1 MNELAL
7 STTKN
12 ISAWN
17 INAQHGKWTYPDPAD
32 PWEDIWSR
40 CDADY
45 SWYGWE
51 GENNSLGAISV
62 VLYATGKGT
71 LEYGNCGTADGGDV
85 TVYLDGINIGSTG
98 PGTMDEFEFEFH
110 FGQKLE
116 LKQSKL
122 NNDSFSIIQFYNI
135 ELVCW
140 F

>member
-1 MNELAL
+1 MNELAS

-71 LEYGNCGTADGGDV
+71 LFPLEFCFTN
-85 TVYLDGINIGSTG
+85 INAKPVLLMI
-98 PGTMDEFEFEFH
+98 PFPMWNR
-110 FGQKLE
+110 K
-116 LKQSKL
+116 
-122 NNDSFSIIQFYNI
+122 
-135 ELVCW
+135 
-140 F
+140 